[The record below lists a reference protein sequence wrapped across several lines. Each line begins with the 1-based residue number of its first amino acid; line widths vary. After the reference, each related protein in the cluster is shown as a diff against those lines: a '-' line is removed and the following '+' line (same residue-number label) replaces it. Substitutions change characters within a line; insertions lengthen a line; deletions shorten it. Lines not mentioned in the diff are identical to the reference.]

1 MIDFFDE
8 YFPLSKKQEERDRQ
22 LEEEKSLAEAQN
34 NKEDEAP
41 LSYGEDSPSE
51 KENNPPESSG
61 EALQPDPIKEPVA
74 ADRQEVLEARDEA
87 ITSPF
92 EDFIAQSAL
101 SSDSKIK
108 PAPSKQEDESSP
120 SGLASYDNEAARDSQ
135 LADNN
140 LNIPPLDLASEPS
153 EDICEASGTAF
164 SDEGTSKAP
173 EELPIAEDYSEDNN
187 DYFDDGANKL
197 VNAYSMD
204 GSEESGKSHESPDI
218 IASGLLTDIQR
229 LEKMLDSVKDA
240 SVSDNSECVESLSD
254 SDEAQEDGFSYEY
267 DERYF
272 AEEETPAYK
281 YPGLYKKPSPPT
293 KRRHNGSGEIT
304 VSTRSLLKAGAAI
317 AATVAAVR
325 LLGKKG
331 R

>member
-1 MIDFFDE
+1 
-8 YFPLSKKQEERDRQ
+8 
-22 LEEEKSLAEAQN
+22 
-34 NKEDEAP
+34 
-41 LSYGEDSPSE
+41 
-51 KENNPPESSG
+51 
-61 EALQPDPIKEPVA
+61 
-74 ADRQEVLEARDEA
+74 
-87 ITSPF
+87 
-92 EDFIAQSAL
+92 
-101 SSDSKIK
+101 
-108 PAPSKQEDESSP
+108 
-120 SGLASYDNEAARDSQ
+120 
-135 LADNN
+135 
-140 LNIPPLDLASEPS
+140 
-153 EDICEASGTAF
+153 
-164 SDEGTSKAP
+164 
-173 EELPIAEDYSEDNN
+173 
-187 DYFDDGANKL
+187 
-197 VNAYSMD
+197 MD

-281 YPGLYKKPSPPT
+281 YPGLYKKPSPPA